1 MVRCAKL
8 SARQS
13 QKNEPKALPR
23 RREKLWPVHIGAH
36 DLARNAGSRDGGQIY
51 AMLFRDLTGQRRTSV
66 LRFSGIFQ
74 YS

>member
-1 MVRCAKL
+1 MSRKRFRDAGRSYGL
-8 SARQS
+8 F
-13 QKNEPKALPR
+13 
-23 RREKLWPVHIGAH
+23 HIGAH

-66 LRFSGIFQ
+66 LGFSGIFQ